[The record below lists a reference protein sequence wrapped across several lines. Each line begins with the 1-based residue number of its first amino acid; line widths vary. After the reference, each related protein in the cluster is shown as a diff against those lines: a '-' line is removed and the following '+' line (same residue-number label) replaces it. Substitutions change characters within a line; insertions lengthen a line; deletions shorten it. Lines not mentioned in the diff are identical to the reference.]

1 MSKHDKYISNDDAVE
16 LLLNSPQARAEY
28 DRLESRYAII
38 SRIVGARIAKGW
50 TQADLAQAVGRHKQ
64 SITRLE
70 SGTQDPRLSTLIVVC
85 QALDLPLADNIPRH
99 RRRRKQGVVTT
110 DGCTPGISTPN
121 VALCHS
127 PDAPQCGTCPR
138 KYVKFDA
145 TTCFGWP
152 GGLTMPS

>member
-85 QALDLPLADNIPRH
+85 QALDLPLADIFR
-99 RRRRKQGVVTT
+99 
-110 DGCTPGISTPN
+110 GID
-121 VALCHS
+121 
-127 PDAPQCGTCPR
+127 DAAS
-138 KYVKFDA
+138 KA
-145 TTCFGWP
+145 
-152 GGLTMPS
+152 S